1 MGKFF
6 NDFVENQI
14 AEWEKNYLNYK
25 ALKSIIA
32 SIYKDISKT
41 DNNDNKYEIEAI
53 SKKKIE
59 DDFPET
65 QGSRKTF

>member
-53 SKKKIE
+53 SK
-59 DDFPET
+59 
-65 QGSRKTF
+65 